1 MLWAKPELGSRG
13 WNLNPVFLLSIS
25 EMSGLSVYLWKGAAR
40 PSKGGCA
47 GGLRAS
53 AGMHTHMVLSGGPQS
68 LPALIR
74 VLAWEAK
81 SVGLGSDGGT
91 GLVLTWSSSR
101 VGRGHSHSLSSAVG
115 LSGDFR
121 G

>member
-47 GGLRAS
+47 TEG
-53 AGMHTHMVLSGGPQS
+53 
-68 LPALIR
+68 I
-74 VLAWEAK
+74 
-81 SVGLGSDGGT
+81 
-91 GLVLTWSSSR
+91 
-101 VGRGHSHSLSSAVG
+101 
-115 LSGDFR
+115 
-121 G
+121 